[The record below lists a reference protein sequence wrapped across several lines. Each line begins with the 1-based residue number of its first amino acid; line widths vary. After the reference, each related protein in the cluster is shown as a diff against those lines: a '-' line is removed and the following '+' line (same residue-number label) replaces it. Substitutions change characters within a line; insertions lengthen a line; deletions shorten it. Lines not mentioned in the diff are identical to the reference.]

1 MYKTCN
7 SLEEDH
13 GLISVATKLY
23 NRTNQILPAPAF
35 LQGMKAAFKVERDR
49 LRKLGRAD

>member
-1 MYKTCN
+1 MYETCN
-7 SLEEDH
+7 FLEEDH
-13 GLISVATKLY
+13 GLIRVVTKMY
-23 NRTNQILPAPAF
+23 NRANQILPAPAF